1 MYFALFLNSNSHMCT
16 RTSADSNQKHV
27 ELTEVQQYLQGF
39 GGQSIYMKSLMLRSS
54 RAFLGGGGFLGLWA
68 TPGDICGHILAR
80 VIHFDDNDGTRVG
93 QYITGAPGVAPV
105 AGKPGLAMGIMGAP
119 GAPGFR

>member
-1 MYFALFLNSNSHMCT
+1 MVEASLGSGPRLG
-16 RTSADSNQKHV
+16 TSADTFWLV
-27 ELTEVQQYLQGF
+27 LF
-39 GGQSIYMKSLMLRSS
+39 I
-54 RAFLGGGGFLGLWA
+54 
-68 TPGDICGHILAR
+68 
-80 VIHFDDNDGTRVG
+80 FDDNDGTLAR